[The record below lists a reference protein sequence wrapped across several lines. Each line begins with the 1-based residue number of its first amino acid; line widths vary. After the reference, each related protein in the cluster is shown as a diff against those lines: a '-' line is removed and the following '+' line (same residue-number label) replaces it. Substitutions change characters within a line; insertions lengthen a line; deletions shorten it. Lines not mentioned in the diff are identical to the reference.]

1 MFRHFGRRLFVAA
14 ILAVACATS
23 LSACSITKL
32 TSMSRVPASKTHQS
46 VTSTAAGTP
55 SAASSGSSSAPA
67 TSGSTASGANH
78 ADAAIV
84 ASSSSSPTPTFA
96 VGALTHTVSSGA
108 HNLSIRYWTTDPSS
122 SWHDGVPSTIQF
134 AASLIDADTQHTV
147 RVTRVLVTAA
157 APGGAAAVLVDDSSQ
172 PILTPPYSYTN
183 VLQVPASVTEAAQI
197 TVEFDLLIQAAPK
210 STDYYR
216 QVYVDQLPLATGK
229 GA

>member
-1 MFRHFGRRLFVAA
+1 MYRHLGKRLLVTAVLAA
-14 ILAVACATS
+14 ACATS

-32 TSMSRVPASKTHQS
+32 TSMSREPVSKHTQTT
-46 VTSTAAGTP
+46 TSRTG
-55 SAASSGSSSAPA
+55 
-67 TSGSTASGANH
+67 
-78 ADAAIV
+78 
-84 ASSSSSPTPTFA
+84 SSSSSATGPSTTSTTAGTAADRADAAVVTSTSAAPAPTFA

-134 AASLIDADTQHTV
+134 SASLIDADAQHTV

-157 APGGAAAVLVDDSSQ
+157 QPGAAATTLVDDSSQ

-197 TVEFDLLIQAAPK
+197 TVEFDLLIQSAPK
-210 STDYYR
+210 SSDYYR